1 MNKISARM
9 HSIFLRIFGR
19 SGKTYKALR
28 SILNLEKG
36 KVLDLGGG
44 EGRIAEFFA
53 KNGYKTVI
61 LDPSK
66 EMLDLVRDK
75 RIVKKLGKADK
86 IPYGNNTFD
95 LVYCV
100 ASFHHF
106 SEGSEKNKIN
116 LYEKISKEM
125 IRVVKK
131 NRKIIIIDLNP
142 NKWFLGRMAE
152 LFERKKGCIFFPPEE
167 IKKLFRKY
175 NVNVYEHG
183 SGYAVIIIK

>member
-1 MNKISARM
+1 M

-95 LVYCV
+95 LVYCI
-100 ASFHHF
+100 ASFHF
-106 SEGSEKNKIN
+106 I
-116 LYEKISKEM
+116 L
-125 IRVVKK
+125 
-131 NRKIIIIDLNP
+131 
-142 NKWFLGRMAE
+142 
-152 LFERKKGCIFFPPEE
+152 IFYTYFVT
-167 IKKLFRKY
+167 F
-175 NVNVYEHG
+175 
-183 SGYAVIIIK
+183 